1 MLKDWENFTDVK
13 MEITINF
20 QSSVPFMIA
29 SHTVTAYTCV
39 WMWVFVCVYVS
50 VYEMANYILGNISS
64 TLSKTDFLG
73 RKVLFREHIFLKY
86 LRYYVTLKVRKFE
99 SLFYKINIWLQKT
112 TKSSSFLLQKH
123 FELIFAAL
131 YFYIYELKKCVSDF

>member
-1 MLKDWENFTDVK
+1 MHLLKDSENFTDVK
-13 MEITINF
+13 MEITVNF

-39 WMWVFVCVYVS
+39 WMWVFVCVYVC

-73 RKVLFREHIFLKY
+73 RKTLFREG
-86 LRYYVTLKVRKFE
+86 
-99 SLFYKINIWLQKT
+99 
-112 TKSSSFLLQKH
+112 
-123 FELIFAAL
+123 IFAH
-131 YFYIYELKKCVSDF
+131 FS